1 VLARWRNFES
11 ASGLTAVLARWYDF
25 QLASGL
31 TPVLDHWRDVKSA
44 TELTRVLTRWSLA
57 RQQVGGG
64 VESIAYSSLALLALL
79 ARWLDKESAAGWMAV
94 LARWHD
100 FELALGL
107 TAVLA
112 HWRDSESAAGL
123 TAMLLVARWRDNKS
137 GPGWTAMLPLLARWV
152 NKESAARRMAV
163 FARWVDV
170 ELVARRIMPQWFDP
184 MTAWQ
189 PKTMAAEWKMV
200 PTCWHSRASLACLRD
215 SGNGGSMDQW
225 GQSGALKGP

>member
-1 VLARWRNFES
+1 VLARWRNFEL
-11 ASGLTAVLARWYDF
+11 ASGLTVMLARWYDF
-25 QLASGL
+25 ELASGL
-31 TPVLDHWRDVKSA
+31 TPVLDHWRDVKSE
-44 TELTRVLTRWSLA
+44 TDLTTVLTGWSLA

-64 VESIAYSSLALLALL
+64 VDGIAYSLLALLALL
-79 ARWLDKESAAGWMAV
+79 ARWLDKESAAGRMAV
-94 LARWHD
+94 LTRWRD

-112 HWRDSESAAGL
+112 HRRDSESAAGL
-123 TAMLLVARWRDNKS
+123 MAMLLVTCWRDNKP
-137 GPGWTAMLPLLARWV
+137 GPGRTAVLPLLACWV

-163 FARWVDV
+163 FARWVD
-170 ELVARRIMPQWFDP
+170 EESVARRIMPQWFDP

-200 PTCWHSRASLACLRD
+200 LSCRQSWASLACLRD

-225 GQSGALKGP
+225 GWSRAL